1 MWPLVVKASTTLLR
15 SENIFNDG
23 FPQTRL
29 YYSSDASL
37 SGHIKDFI
45 WSIWWK
51 TRDLILRTWISAVAL
66 WTWIWDKLQRHT
78 EDVENRVQEADEETI
93 PDGSTDAEEE
103 FLRACSNGD
112 KDLMKRFI
120 ARKVDVNTAE
130 ERSGNTGKWLLKD
143 P

>member
-1 MWPLVVKASTTLLR
+1 MTIHEGHLKVRDSTTNTSGAVWAAIPRGLRPLGMAAHTAPSVLVV
-15 SENIFNDG
+15 E
-23 FPQTRL
+23 
-29 YYSSDASL
+29 SL
-37 SGHIKDFI
+37 TFRWPSCI
-45 WSIWWK
+45 
-51 TRDLILRTWISAVAL
+51 VP
-66 WTWIWDKLQRHT
+66 
-78 EDVENRVQEADEETI
+78 I